1 MNINI
6 KAYNKCQATLYFR
19 TLRNIK
25 QGYLTY
31 QYLKYKWQE
40 CHDTKKLHSVSLSS
54 ADIYSKKMRGNH
66 VVSAQNDRIAN
77 ESKPIKKQICWKMNQ
92 FVPGGGR

>member
-1 MNINI
+1 MGRTIINLS
-6 KAYNKCQATLYFR
+6 Q
-19 TLRNIK
+19 
-25 QGYLTY
+25 
-31 QYLKYKWQE
+31 KYKWQE

-77 ESKPIKKQICWKMNQ
+77 ESKPIKKQICWKMNSNRF